1 MLELQ
6 LGERLKAKRKSL
18 ETIEVSRLLLGGDK
32 RDRTADL
39 LNAIQALSQL
49 SYTPMCSEA
58 LDFTGFP
65 GYSVFC
71 FFSFLRGR
79 IPECLRS
86 QLSYTP
92 IYWKFIDFT

>member
-1 MLELQ
+1 
-6 LGERLKAKRKSL
+6 
-18 ETIEVSRLLLGGDK
+18 
-32 RDRTADL
+32 
-39 LNAIQALSQL
+39 
-49 SYTPMCSEA
+49 MCSEA